1 MADGKFNS
9 MEINNIPFDQYSRQL
24 IVKNIIERVIK
35 NREEVGENGKLK
47 ILDVGGYK
55 GLTAQFMN
63 KDSVK
68 VLDVFDVAEDNYIMG
83 DATNMNFGDD
93 SFDLVCSFDVFE
105 HIPREKRESFI
116 KECARVS
123 RIGFFIAAPVDD
135 DQKLVSFAE
144 KKANNI
150 FKTVNNE
157 DHRWLKEHIEYGI
170 PTNGDIEAIMKK
182 ERLKWAST
190 QSNEIKKWLLMQ
202 SGFFL
207 KSVLD
212 SETNFLHRS
221 YKNEFLK
228 LHESLDGF
236 YNKNYEFLDLQ
247 DGGVAYRTIYFAS
260 DNSKLISE
268 VEEYLIQIIL
278 NQSKNHEK
286 IEKLTLELQSKV
298 FETIAKTI
306 SLMQIYGNDLEIK
319 LKNNTAEIIRQK
331 KIINKLAKNIHSIQN
346 SRSWKVT
353 KPLRYSQ
360 SVIKNIIERHD

>member
-1 MADGKFNS
+1 MVNGKSNS
-9 MEINNIPFDQYSRQL
+9 METNNIPFDQYSRQL

-35 NREEVGENGKLK
+35 KREEVRENGKLK

-55 GLTAQFMN
+55 GLTAEFMD

-83 DATNMNFGDD
+83 DATNMSFEDD

-135 DQKLVSFAE
+135 NQKLVSFAE
-144 KKANNI
+144 EKANNI
-150 FKTVNNE
+150 FKIVNNE

-170 PTNGDIEAIMKK
+170 PTNSDIEAIMKK
-182 ERLKWAST
+182 EKLKWTST
-190 QSNEIKKWLLMQ
+190 QSNELKKWLLMQ

-221 YKNEFLK
+221 YTKEFLE

-247 DGGVAYRTIYFAS
+247 DGGVAYRTVYFAS

-268 VEEYLIQIIL
+268 VEEYLIQIIS
-278 NQSKNHEK
+278 NRSKNQKK
-286 IEKLTLELQSKV
+286 IEKLTLELQVKV
-298 FETIAKTI
+298 FETVAKTI
-306 SLMQIYGNDLEIK
+306 SLMQLAGSNLEIK
-319 LKNNTAEIIRQK
+319 IKNNADEISHQK
-331 KIINKLAKNIHSIQN
+331 KIIDELTKKIYSIQN
-346 SRSWKVT
+346 SRSWRVT

-360 SVIKNIIERHD
+360 SIIKNIIERRH